1 MNQYLIG
8 AFVVI
13 TVLIGVEQYGEH
25 RIQVQ
30 WDKDK
35 AVREALLNN
44 EKRTNKE
51 TIDALNTQHEK
62 DIKSATSKAGRDA
75 VSNWIK
81 SHGLLP
87 NGDRV
92 SSRGDGKA
100 ESPKVSD
107 GESLKS
113 EPSNRLEEF
122 AIGCAKDAL
131 KVMDWQEWAKRENLE
146 IE

>member
-1 MNQYLIG
+1 MNQTIAAIIAMIVILIC
-8 AFVVI
+8 A
-13 TVLIGVEQYGEH
+13 EQYGEH

-35 AVREALLNN
+35 AVREALLNK

-62 DIKSATSKAGRDA
+62 DVKSATSKAGRDA
-75 VSNWIK
+75 VSAWLK

-87 NGDRV
+87 NGDRL
-92 SSRGDGKA
+92 SSSGDSKA
-100 ESPKVSD
+100 ESAKVPD
-107 GESLKS
+107 GEPLKS
-113 EPSNRLEEF
+113 ESSNRLEEF

-131 KVMDWQEWAKRENLE
+131 KVMDWQEWAIRENLE
-146 IE
+146 VE